1 MKRKEQKVINDLV
14 YDNFVKAS
22 NQIKDN
28 KYESVT
34 FNHTGCYVFDLP
46 DYYALYYKGLPL
58 AFIHK
63 ISDTCYDI
71 HNYFFDHEPKHA
83 NDITRF
89 RKSYGGAYFGT
100 AINLV
105 YKKIKR
111 GCF

>member
-1 MKRKEQKVINDLV
+1 MKRKDQKVLNALI
-14 YDNFVKAS
+14 YDHFIKCS

-46 DYYALYYKGLPL
+46 DYYALYYKGFPL
-58 AFIHK
+58 AMIHK
-63 ISDTCYDI
+63 VTDVCYDI
-71 HNYFFDHEPKHA
+71 HRYFVEHEPKLA

-89 RKSYGGAYFGT
+89 RHSYGRSYFGT
-100 AINLV
+100 AEHLV